1 MSWKI
6 SSFCLHCHYSSLVNL
21 KTINFFAILK
31 ICDSF
36 PLIYVTFSGLS
47 FYIKIIFV
55 LQVKIL

>member
-6 SSFCLHCHYSSLVNL
+6 SSFCLHCHYSLLVNL

-31 ICDSF
+31 IYDSF
-36 PLIYVTFSGLS
+36 SLIYVTFSGSS

-55 LQVKIL
+55 LQVKRL